1 MFRPSKAPDSSFI
14 KTCALLDSASSASLV
29 SEKLAKML
37 NLPRSS
43 QSTHISGVA
52 GLMKSSPIQSITTFS
67 IVTSHPPG
75 EDIEITAIVV
85 PRVTCD
91 LPLKTVTF
99 DLSWKHLSDIQLADP
114 DFGLPGRVDL
124 LLGVEV
130 FAAVML

>member
-1 MFRPSKAPDSSFI
+1 MYFSLSF
-14 KTCALLDSASSASLV
+14 TLLCVIV
-29 SEKLAKML
+29 SEELAQML

-43 QSTHISGVA
+43 QSMHISGVP
-52 GLMKSSPIQSITTFS
+52 GLTKSSPIQSITTFG

-85 PRVTCD
+85 PRVTYD
-91 LPLKTVTF
+91 LPLKPVTS
-99 DLSWKHLSDIQLADP
+99 DLSWKHLSDVQLADP

-130 FAAVML
+130 FASYVPGPAARLSDST

>member
-1 MFRPSKAPDSSFI
+1 
-14 KTCALLDSASSASLV
+14 
-29 SEKLAKML
+29 ML

-67 IVTSHPPG
+67 IVTSYPPG
-75 EDIEITAIVV
+75 EDIEITATVV
-85 PRVTCD
+85 PRVTCA
-91 LPLKTVTF
+91 LPLKPVTF

-130 FAAVML
+130 FAAVMLRGQQLGPPGSPIALETMFGWVLAGSGSNHQ